1 MARRRVVFFNSRRS
15 RHVTNN
21 AVPLVLADSKWQRVP
36 RGVAL
41 PHFLQIGRMV
51 KRGVNKPANPI
62 SSNASRVDTEIKFS
76 A

>member
-1 MARRRVVFFNSRRS
+1 M
-15 RHVTNN
+15 
-21 AVPLVLADSKWQRVP
+21 PLVLADSKWQRVP

-62 SSNASRVDTEIKFS
+62 LSNASRVDTEIKFS